1 MTRCRA
7 SILVE
12 PTAKSEPAM
21 YCMYLNAKRVLCVG
35 TVLLLLVSIS
45 SAGPLPTDP
54 NAIPG
59 WQGTATFTGTT
70 GGFTLKAE
78 VDYAVYAPATLSPLF
93 NFDNSA
99 ALGGPAAF
107 DPSAG
112 TQYVYAYEINNDPT
126 GTAIALNLSVG
137 LLSGSVITSSANID
151 DDPVSPDGGLAPTL
165 DQFIPTSNNPKTNA
179 KWSWTSNF
187 PTPGQH
193 SDILIFTSPYGPTMF
208 NAAMQGGQTTIAPGT
223 LPSPLPEPTSMAL
236 FGIGLTS
243 IAAARFIRRR
253 RG

>member
-1 MTRCRA
+1 MTRHRA
-7 SILVE
+7 SILEE

-21 YCMYLNAKRVLCVG
+21 RDLNAKRVLCAG
-35 TVLLLLVSIS
+35 TVLLLLLVGTS

-54 NAIPG
+54 NAIPR
-59 WQGTATFTGTT
+59 WQGTAAFTGTT
-70 GGFTLKAE
+70 GGFTLKTE

-107 DPSAG
+107 DPGAG

-151 DDPVSPDGGLAPTL
+151 DDPVSPAGGLAPNF

-187 PTPGQH
+187 PARA
-193 SDILIFTSPYGPTMF
+193 SI
-208 NAAMQGGQTTIAPGT
+208 
-223 LPSPLPEPTSMAL
+223 PTS
-236 FGIGLTS
+236 
-243 IAAARFIRRR
+243 
-253 RG
+253 